1 MQKIVDWAKNNEEKI
16 KEYVR
21 NRDYTRLLNAYYEAT
36 GYSLNKA
43 AAVFKCSRRAFARY
57 LSGERLVPMYIVK
70 IMLQEMQICN
80 VEKNPKDELTKTN
93 ASNPHEKQES
103 EKESEFKSKIKY
115 CETTE
120 INKDDSVNLRSPS
133 CALRSGNEEQRSEL
147 SPSPQGLT
155 NDDEVVVQSVDGVS
169 DSTYTSINLR
179 TDRQPNCSG
188 SDCLQ
193 HSSPDGKP
201 GRGLPSIDDCK
212 NEEDVKTTMEKDD
225 DGRFIWYGKQENDV
239 LFNSIYA
246 YRTLKFHQ
254 TRFQAA
260 CELNIQESILYEYE
274 SGKKKITYTDIQK
287 ILTVYHLKLKELFPS
302 LVSYDGD
309 KTFLPLRQVYN
320 LTIDGKA
327 YSLAEEGLYVTDD
340 GDAVSA
346 NMWPSFPIQRYDS
359 TGRQLLKY
367 MPDELTID
375 EYVNSEE
382 LIFMKDDMIHFYE
395 KDTKVLKLPPN
406 YLPLLGLRKEK
417 REKVKYIGYNKILTD
432 MELNSNN
439 YTVTFRSNTRKIT
452 FDLSSYVF
460 SDSQW
465 YSMLQDTEYF
475 KKGKLVFVGDEI
487 SQNQCIIWPDGQYI
501 RIIELYL
508 EKYPYKNFAHP
519 CAYGANERYDNWT
532 VYSS

>member
-1 MQKIVDWAKNNEEKI
+1 MQKIVDWAKKNKEKI
-16 KEYVR
+16 MEYVK
-21 NRDYTRLLNAYYEAT
+21 NKNYTSLLNVYCEAA
-36 GYSLNKA
+36 GYSSNKA
-43 AAVFKCSRRAFARY
+43 AAVFKCSRRAFVRY

-70 IMLQEMQICN
+70 IMLQEMQIYN
-80 VEKNPKDELTKTN
+80 IEKIQKNELTKANT
-93 ASNPHEKQES
+93 SNQYEKQEN
-103 EKESEFKSKIKY
+103 KTESEVKPKIKY
-115 CETTE
+115 CEATE
-120 INKDDSVNLRSPS
+120 IN
-133 CALRSGNEEQRSEL
+133 
-147 SPSPQGLT
+147 
-155 NDDEVVVQSVDGVS
+155 
-169 DSTYTSINLR
+169 
-179 TDRQPNCSG
+179 
-188 SDCLQ
+188 
-193 HSSPDGKP
+193 
-201 GRGLPSIDDCK
+201 DCK
-212 NEEDVKTTMEKDD
+212 NEENVKMTIEKDG

-274 SGKKKITYTDIQK
+274 SGKRKITYTDIQK
-287 ILTVYHLKLKELFPS
+287 ILTVYHLKLEELFPS

-346 NMWPSFPIQRYDS
+346 NMWPSFPIQRYDN

-375 EYVNSEE
+375 EYVNSVE

-395 KDTKVLKLPPN
+395 KDTKMLKLPPN
-406 YLPLLGLRKEK
+406 YLPLLGLKKEK

-432 MELNSNN
+432 MKLNSNN

-460 SDSQW
+460 SDSKW

-508 EKYPYKNFAHP
+508 EKYPYKNFAYP
-519 CAYGANERYDNWT
+519 RAYGANERYDNWT
-532 VYSS
+532 IYSS

>member
-1 MQKIVDWAKNNEEKI
+1 MQKIVDWAKKNEEKI
-16 KEYVR
+16 KEYIR
-21 NRDYTRLLNAYYEAT
+21 NRDYTRLLNAYYET
-36 GYSLNKA
+36 SGYSLNKA

-80 VEKNPKDELTKTN
+80 AEKNPKDELTKTN
-93 ASNPHEKQES
+93 TSNPHEKQES
-103 EKESEFKSKIKY
+103 KKESEFKPKIKC
-115 CETTE
+115 CEVTE
-120 INKDDSVNLRSPS
+120 TNK
-133 CALRSGNEEQRSEL
+133 
-147 SPSPQGLT
+147 
-155 NDDEVVVQSVDGVS
+155 
-169 DSTYTSINLR
+169 
-179 TDRQPNCSG
+179 
-188 SDCLQ
+188 
-193 HSSPDGKP
+193 
-201 GRGLPSIDDCK
+201 DDCK

-225 DGRFIWYGKQENDV
+225 DGHFIWYGKQENDV

-260 CELNIQESILYEYE
+260 CELNIQENILYEYE
-274 SGKKKITYTDIQK
+274 SGKRKITYTDIQK
-287 ILTVYHLKLKELFPS
+287 ILTVYRLKLEELFPS
-302 LVSYDGD
+302 LVSYDGG
-309 KTFLPLRQVYN
+309 KTFLPLRPVDN
-320 LTIDGKA
+320 LTIDRKS
-327 YSLAEEGLYVTDD
+327 YSLAEEGLYVTND

-346 NMWPSFPIQRYDS
+346 NTWPSFPIQRYDS

-417 REKVKYIGYNKILTD
+417 REKVKHIGYNKILTD

-452 FDLSSYVF
+452 FGLSSYVF

-508 EKYPYKNFAHP
+508 EKYPYKNFAYP

-532 VYSS
+532 IYSS